1 VFTPNPGDIYK
12 VELKENKVK
21 YFQFFSKDKLRY
33 NSDIII
39 VYKNI
44 YDLKEDV
51 DFSELTNKNNINF
64 ISHTSITTG
73 LRLKEWTKATNYKLP
88 DKLTP
93 KFRTAK
99 NYKEDLKSSNEWYT
113 WSPQDLKYEYVSNS
127 RNKLNNSYVGIVFSP
142 YQIVKLMRTHKNNF
156 DYPQII

>member
-1 VFTPNPGDIYK
+1 MFTPKPGDIYK

-21 YFQFFSKDKLRY
+21 YFQFLSKDKLRF

-39 VYKNI
+39 IYRDVY
-44 YDLKEDV
+44 DTKEDV
-51 DFSELTNKNNINF
+51 DFRELTNKNNINF
-64 ISHTSITTG
+64 IAHTSILTG
-73 LRLKEWTKATNYKLP
+73 LRLKEWIKVCNYKLP
-88 DKLTP
+88 DKLNP
-93 KFRTAK
+93 KFRAAK
-99 NYKEDLKSSNEWYT
+99 NFKEGLKSSDEWYK
-113 WSPQDLKYEYVSNS
+113 WSPQDLKYEYVSSS